1 MKKKTKD
8 KIIRTAPG
16 ENSAQSVSAEEL
28 RFRDIAEAAG
38 DAFYRLDY
46 ATMKYEYLSP
56 VIERLTGYTPAEMG
70 AKGFRTII
78 IRVESVSSIEVSREV
93 FEQQRQFGDDT
104 EYFADYLVRTKSGEE
119 RWISDRSYP
128 WHNSTGALIGALGVL
143 RDVTERKLVQQALRE
158 SEERFRKL
166 IESSPDAIGVHCEG
180 KIVFINS
187 AAVRLFGARTEKDLM
202 GTSIMDLVHPDYRK
216 LVAQRVRGTQ
226 VEKRDMD
233 AVEEKFVRLDG
244 AVIDVEVTAVPITY
258 MNKPATQ
265 LVVRDVTN
273 KKLAEESLR
282 RSRENYKAFIEN
294 STEGIWIIE
303 FDAPFA
309 VSLPIEK
316 QIEHLYDH
324 SILSECNNAMA
335 RMYGYA
341 TADEVRGKRFGDL
354 LDRTDTKNREF
365 FLSFIRSGYHL
376 ENAETHELDKDGNPV
391 FFLNNILGM
400 VENGFLVRVWGSQRD
415 ITERKRLEQQL
426 LQAQKMESLGTLA
439 GGIAHDFNNILGIIL
454 GYATNLGQHIGD
466 KEKLTQS
473 IVAIN
478 KAVTRGA
485 SVVSQLLTFARRY
498 DVVFKSVNVNE
509 VIEELVVLLEETLPK
524 SILIDVE
531 LDERIPPIIADHHQ
545 LHQAYMNL
553 CLNARDAMS
562 SSGTLRLKTF
572 RISGKDLQANFAD
585 VMEEEY
591 VAVSISDTGIGMS
604 PGTRPRIFEPFFTTK
619 AHGKGTGLGLSVV
632 YGVVKGHRGFI
643 HVESEEGRGAEFTTY
658 FPVSTLEIENVP
670 APKEESHEVAGGN
683 ETILLVEDEPM
694 LLDLLKLV
702 LEEHGYTILAAMD
715 GEEGVRCY
723 RQYKSDIDLVLT
735 DMGLPKLG
743 GWEMF
748 QKLREEN
755 PDVKVILASGFVD
768 PDMKADLIEKG
779 ARDFVQKPYVPQKIL
794 RRIREVLDAK

>member
-1 MKKKTKD
+1 MTNTND
-8 KIIRTAPG
+8 KIPGTGPLRNVAP
-16 ENSAQSVSAEEL
+16 SVSTEEI
-28 RFRDIAEAAG
+28 RFRVIAEAAG

-56 VIERLTGYTPAEMG
+56 VIERLTGYTPAEIG
-70 AKGFRTII
+70 ALGFRSVIV
-78 IRVESVSSIEVSREV
+78 RVESVSSMEVSREL
-93 FEQQRQFGDDT
+93 FEQQRQFGDDS
-104 EYFADYLVRTKSGEE
+104 EYFADYLVRTKNGEE

-128 WHNSTGALIGALGVL
+128 WYGDSGTLIGALGVL
-143 RDVTERKLVQQALRE
+143 RDVTERKRVQQALQE

-166 IESSPDAIGVHCEG
+166 IDSSPDAIGVHCDG
-180 KIVFINS
+180 KIVFIN
-187 AAVRLFGARTEKDLM
+187 AAGARIFGAKTEQELM
-202 GTSIMDLVHPDYRK
+202 GKSIMDLVHPDYRK

-226 VEKRDMD
+226 VEKRDLD
-233 AVEEKFVRLDG
+233 TVEEKFVRLDG
-244 AVIDVEVTAVPITY
+244 VVIDVEVSAVPITY

-273 KKLAEESLR
+273 KKFAEESLR

-303 FDAPFA
+303 FDAPFSTDLSA
-309 VSLPIEK
+309 EQ
-316 QIEHLYDH
+316 QIEHLYDR
-324 SILSECNNAMA
+324 SVISECNNAMA
-335 RMYGYA
+335 RMYGYK
-341 TADEVRGKRFGDL
+341 TADDVKGKRFGDL
-354 LDRTDTKNREF
+354 LDRLDSKNREF
-365 FLSFIRSGYHL
+365 FRSFIRSGYHL
-376 ENAETHELDKDGNPV
+376 ENAETRELDKDGNPV

-400 VENGFLVRVWGSQRD
+400 VERGSLVRVWGSQRD

-426 LQAQKMESLGTLA
+426 LQSQKMESLGTLA

-454 GYATNLGQHIGD
+454 GYATNLGQHIND
-466 KEKLTQS
+466 KEKLSQS
-473 IVAIN
+473 IAAIN
-478 KAVTRGA
+478 RAVTRGA

-509 VIEELVVLLEETLPK
+509 VIEELVVLLEETLPR
-524 SILIDVE
+524 SIIIDVD
-531 LDERIPPIIADHHQ
+531 LDEHIPPIIADHHQ

-562 SSGTLRLKTF
+562 SSGTLRLRTF
-572 RISGKDLQANFAD
+572 TVSGKDLQTNFAD

-591 VAVSISDTGIGMS
+591 VGVSVTDTGIGMS
-604 PGTRPRIFEPFFTTK
+604 AATRPRIFEPFFTTK
-619 AHGKGTGLGLSVV
+619 GHGKGTGLGLSVV

-658 FPVSTLEIENVP
+658 FPVSTLQVVAAP
-670 APKEESHEVAGGN
+670 TPKEEPQEIAGGD

-702 LEEHGYTILAAMD
+702 LQEHGYTILTAMD
-715 GEEGVRCY
+715 GQEGVEFY
-723 RQYKSDIDLVLT
+723 RRYKNDIDLVLT

-768 PDMKADLIEKG
+768 PEMKADLIEKG
-779 ARDFVQKPYVPQKIL
+779 AKDFVQKPYVPQNIL